1 MGLKWSP
8 KKDMTLMLGCN
19 DVFNEAS
26 RLKVNSVQRYLSD
39 PGKVNIE
46 YPLQGR
52 SYYMTFRYE
61 F

>member
-1 MGLKWSP
+1 
-8 KKDMTLMLGCN
+8 MTLTLGCN
-19 DVFNEAS
+19 DVFN
-26 RLKVNSVQRYLSD
+26 RGPQLKVNSVQRYGSD